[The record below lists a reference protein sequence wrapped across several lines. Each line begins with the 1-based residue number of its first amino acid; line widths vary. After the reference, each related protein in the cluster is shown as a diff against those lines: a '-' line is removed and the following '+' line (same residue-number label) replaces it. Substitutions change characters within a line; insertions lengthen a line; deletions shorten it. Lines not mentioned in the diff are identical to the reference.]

1 MSMLERFFGGKATV
15 ITSTLIRADIE
26 RCESEIA
33 ALHGTMDGAMAGLA
47 TMTDADHVAAEAT
60 IAAGKR
66 SVARLDARVAHLT
79 AELPKVIAAEEAAA
93 KIAADE
99 ALRQRA
105 EAARKANAKEAAK
118 LLSEYEKLAG
128 PMADIL
134 ARLAAIDAEREAVN
148 EALHKNP
155 VAEGVVGYSTLL
167 RKAPDR
173 SASERRETRPCW
185 VYKYP
190 ASPRDTE
197 RLKFVQFPA
206 SEEVRVA
213 TVGPDG
219 TPYPVGPVLFDTGA
233 RKIPVHPKL
242 ENREVVVG
250 RTMARLGLHEEPL
263 SAISLPPAFA
273 GGKRHWP
280 RT

>member
-1 MSMLERFFGGKATV
+1 MSILERFFGGKPTV

-33 ALHGTMDGAMAGLA
+33 ALHGKMDGAMAGLA

-93 KIAADE
+93 KVAADE

-105 EAARKANAKEAAK
+105 EAARKANTKEAAK

-134 ARLAAIDAEREAVN
+134 ARFAAIDAEREAVN

-155 VAEGVVGYSTLL
+155 VAEGVIGYSTLH
-167 RKAPDR
+167 RKTPDR
-173 SASERRETRPCW
+173 PASKRFEPRLCW
-185 VYKYP
+185 VYRYP

-197 RLKFVQFPA
+197 KTKYVQIPA
-206 SEEVRVA
+206 SEEVREA
-213 TVGPDG
+213 TLGPDG
-219 TPYPVGPVLFDTGA
+219 KPIPVGAVIYDQFG
-233 RKIPVHPKL
+233 RNIIVHPKL
-242 ENREVVVG
+242 ETREIVVQ
-250 RTMARLGLHEEPL
+250 RTMERKGLSEDPL
-263 SAISLPPAFA
+263 SEISLPPAFA
-273 GGKRHWP
+273 GGKRYWP

>member
-1 MSMLERFFGGKATV
+1 MSILERFFGGKPTV

-33 ALHGTMDGAMAGLA
+33 ALHGKMDGAMAGLA

-93 KIAADE
+93 KVAADE

-105 EAARKANAKEAAK
+105 EAARKANTKEAAK
-118 LLSEYEKLAG
+118 LLTEYDKLAG

-134 ARLAAIDAEREAVN
+134 ARLAEITDEANAVN
-148 EALHKNP
+148 AELHKTP
-155 VAEGVVGYSTLL
+155 VAEGVIGYSTLH
-167 RKAPDR
+167 RKTPDR
-173 SASERRETRPCW
+173 PASKRFEPRLCW
-185 VYKYP
+185 VYRYP

-197 RLKFVQFPA
+197 TTKYVQIPA
-206 SEEVRVA
+206 SEEVREA
-213 TVGPDG
+213 TIGPDG
-219 TPYPVGPVLFDTGA
+219 KPIPVGAVTYDQFG
-233 RKIPVHPKL
+233 RNIIIHPKL
-242 ENREVVVG
+242 ETREIVVE
-250 RTMARLGLHEEPL
+250 RTMERKGVSEEPL
-263 SAISLPPAFA
+263 SEISLPPAFA

>member
-33 ALHGTMDGAMAGLA
+33 ALHGKMDGAMAGLA
-47 TMTDADHVAAEAT
+47 TMTDADHVAAETT

-79 AELPKVIAAEEAAA
+79 AELPKVIAAEDAVAKAAT
-93 KIAADE
+93 DE

-105 EAARKANAKEAAK
+105 EAARKANTKEAAK

-148 EALHKNP
+148 EALRKNP
-155 VAEGVVGYSTLL
+155 VAEGVIGYSTLH
-167 RKAPDR
+167 RKTPDR
-173 SASERRETRPCW
+173 PASERREMRPCW
-185 VYKYP
+185 AYKYP
-190 ASPRDTE
+190 ASPHDTE
-197 RLKFVQFPA
+197 TTKYAQIPA
-206 SEEVRVA
+206 SEEVREA
-213 TVGPDG
+213 TLGPDG
-219 TPYPVGPVLFDTGA
+219 KPLPVGSVIYNQFGRNIT
-233 RKIPVHPKL
+233 IHPKL
-242 ENREVVVG
+242 ENREVVVE
-250 RTMARLGLHEEPL
+250 RTMERKGAYEAPL
-263 SAISLPPAFA
+263 SEISLPPAFA